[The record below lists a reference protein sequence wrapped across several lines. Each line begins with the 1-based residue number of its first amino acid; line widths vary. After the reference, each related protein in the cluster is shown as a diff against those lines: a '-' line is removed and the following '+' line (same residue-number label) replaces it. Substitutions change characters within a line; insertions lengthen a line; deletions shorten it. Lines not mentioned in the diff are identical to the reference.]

1 MGLGTAERRS
11 SAAAAKHPPCRTS
24 HCNKL
29 HTEAS
34 TEESATTTRHPT
46 QRGAPT
52 TPSDQ
57 EEIQLTS
64 NHRTQPSG
72 RYDQQASQ
80 QYPKC
85 RTTQLQ
91 PAATSQTRRPRPS
104 RPSPNIHDTYRD
116 PRGTSNIKNT
126 WIFWVLTLPLQ
137 WVLLSTNILCVY
149 THQNALPSILQP
161 TAAPLCYHP
170 TLTTI
175 TTTCSLKLPH
185 HTLSTQPP
193 IAPLATKAP
202 APAPPTPS
210 PSPTPCTSNH
220 TSVSK
225 PTCTYQQTPTHKVP
239 HSVTYLPL
247 AHRSQPH
254 TQIRPQSSQPRYSI
268 T

>member
-91 PAATSQTRRPRPS
+91 PAATSQTRRPIPS

-116 PRGTSNIKNT
+116 PRGTSNIKKHLDFLGSYPT
-126 WIFWVLTLPLQ
+126 FTMGAPK
-137 WVLLSTNILCVY
+137 
-149 THQNALPSILQP
+149 HQYSVCLHTPKRSSLN
-161 TAAPLCYHP
+161 
-170 TLTTI
+170 
-175 TTTCSLKLPH
+175 TTTHSCPTMLPPN
-185 HTLSTQPP
+185 T
-193 IAPLATKAP
+193 
-202 APAPPTPS
+202 
-210 PSPTPCTSNH
+210 NNNNN
-220 TSVSK
+220 
-225 PTCTYQQTPTHKVP
+225 
-239 HSVTYLPL
+239 
-247 AHRSQPH
+247 
-254 TQIRPQSSQPRYSI
+254 
-268 T
+268 